1 MKTAKIKL
9 QEHSTRQHAILSA
22 SGASRWLNCTPSA
35 RLEEE
40 YGEKK
45 SSEFAAEGTLAHEIA
60 ELMLRRNVLKEI
72 DDDTYNKE
80 LNKHKQ
86 NSLFNTEML
95 DVLPMY
101 VDYCWS
107 TYQERG
113 LETKQVD
120 FLIEEKL
127 DFKDYVPESFG
138 TADCVILADGIL
150 EVIDLKYGKGIKVSA
165 ENNCQLMLY
174 GLGAMAKLGLFYD
187 IKSVKLT
194 IIQPRLESISSW
206 EISKLDLYK
215 WATEVLTPK
224 AKLAFNGEGELKAGE
239 WCRFCSIKNRCRALS
254 EYELAAA
261 KNEFRDAYLLTDD
274 EISEIV
280 LKAPELIEWLNSIT
294 DYASKQ
300 SIENNK
306 QWPGLKLVEGRSQRK
321 WVDEEE
327 AALKL
332 SLRFPE
338 IPESEK
344 YVTKLKTLTA
354 IEKLVG
360 KKRFEAEMAD
370 VVVKPQGKPT
380 LVSIEDKRPAIGY
393 EQAKIDF
400 MN

>member
-1 MKTAKIKL
+1 MRTAKIKL
-9 QEHSTRQHAILSA
+9 QEHSQRQHAILSA

-45 SSEFAAEGTLAHEIA
+45 SSEFAEEGTLAHEIA

-72 DDDTYNKE
+72 DDDTYNEE

-86 NSLFNTEML
+86 DRLFNAEML
-95 DVLPMY
+95 EVLPMY

-107 TYQERG
+107 TYKERC
-113 LETKQVD
+113 LETRQAD

-174 GLGAMAKLGLFYD
+174 GLGALAKLGLFYD
-187 IKSVKLT
+187 IKVVKLT
-194 IIQPRLESISSW
+194 IIQPRLENISSW

-224 AKLAFNGEGELKAGE
+224 AKMAFEGLGDFAPGE

-254 EYELAAA
+254 QFQLETA
-261 KNEFRDAYLLTDD
+261 KNEFKDARLLTDD

-280 LKAPELIEWLNSIT
+280 LKAPELIEWLNSVT
-294 DYASKQ
+294 EYANKQ
-300 SIENNK
+300 AVENNK

-321 WVDEEE
+321 WIDEVD

-332 SLRFPE
+332 KMRFPE
-338 IPESEK
+338 MPESEM

-370 VVVKPQGKPT
+370 AIVKPQGKPT
-380 LVSIEDKRPAIGY
+380 LVHIDDKRPAIGH